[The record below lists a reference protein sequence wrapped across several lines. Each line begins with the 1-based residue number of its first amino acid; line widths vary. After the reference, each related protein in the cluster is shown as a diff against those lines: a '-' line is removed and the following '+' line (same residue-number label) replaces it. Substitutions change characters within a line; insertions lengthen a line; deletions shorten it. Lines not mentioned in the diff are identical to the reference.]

1 MVGALS
7 CIGAFS
13 CGSSQAIG
21 TAKPCSDY
29 CHKLVEQME
38 KNLCNLSEHLR
49 EASSLMSTF
58 LDRGQLCCPNSSNG
72 GNQSVINSTSAS
84 SAQPEH
90 SVRFSEV
97 QSKAQ
102 PRSSGTGLSAA
113 SIGNRIGSAVAHAR
127 SMITSSAF
135 TGVYSRLSQRERL
148 RASTSAAVVNQP
160 PKKKERKRIPPTVC
174 QKRHPNL
181 F

>member
-1 MVGALS
+1 MWKLS
-7 CIGAFS
+7 GS
-13 CGSSQAIG
+13 CEFLKWEHLPSRQKIQPPYCDYIAV
-21 TAKPCSDY
+21 DY

-49 EASSLMSTF
+49 EAYSLMSTF

-90 SVRFSEV
+90 GIRFSEV

-127 SMITSSAF
+127 SMITSLAF

-148 RASTSAAVVNQP
+148 RASTSAAWL
-160 PKKKERKRIPPTVC
+160 R
-174 QKRHPNL
+174 
-181 F
+181 